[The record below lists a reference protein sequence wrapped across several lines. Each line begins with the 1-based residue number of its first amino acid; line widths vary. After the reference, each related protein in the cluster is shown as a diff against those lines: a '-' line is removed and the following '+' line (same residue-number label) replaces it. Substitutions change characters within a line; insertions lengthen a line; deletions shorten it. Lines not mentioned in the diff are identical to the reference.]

1 MEQVIGNYSFPPIA
15 SNIGNVARDY
25 SPSIFGKGVILFDTA
40 QTESVDTTFITGGN
54 CIGHAGGS
62 YAGADTTRG
71 NFNITESG
79 SITNGYKRVWDFA
92 TNQANGT
99 INSIC
104 LTTDRGGNY
113 GYGNTSTY
121 QSLSEYSSFPLDSI
135 INTQL
140 TMYGATDYYGFTN
153 TNKIYMAGFST
164 DAKKIYFQ
172 DGYNGTMLLRI
183 FETPNSG
190 ALGFLQT
197 LQMPTSAATNSYSKT
212 LLANENLWLCVIN
225 GTIYGVLY
233 NSSTKAAYLKTY
245 SETFVELTSITLTGS
260 KTLDLTPRFGIV
272 NGYLFIYSGT
282 TNVIRKYN
290 SSTGAYVEDYT
301 VPSGSVQR
309 IQQFNNQFI
318 MFWYNS
324 NPTSVALYDGV
335 NLYKWYLLGGNGLN
349 YQMDSVCALYPEKS
363 AILMA
368 FISNIGAARLGA
380 NLFAPLLFTVNNLAT
395 PVSKTSSQTMK
406 VTYTIT
412 W

>member
-1 MEQVIGNYSFPPIA
+1 MEQVIGNYSFPPV
-15 SNIGNVARDY
+15 SNYIGEVVRDY
-25 SPSIFGKGVILFDTA
+25 SPSVFGKGVILFDTP

-54 CIGHAGGS
+54 CIGHAGTS

-71 NFNITESG
+71 NYNITESG

-113 GYGNTSTY
+113 GYNTTSTY
-121 QSLSEYSSFPLDSI
+121 QTLSEYASFPLNSI
-135 INTQL
+135 TS
-140 TMYGATDYYGFTN
+140 TTFEMYSAIDYYGFTN
-153 TNKIYMAGFST
+153 TNKIYLAGFST

-172 DGYNGTMLLRI
+172 DGYNSTMLLRI
-183 FETPNSG
+183 FETPNNG

-197 LQMPTSAATNSYSKT
+197 PQMLTNAPTNSYSKT
-212 LLANENLWLCVIN
+212 LLTNEYLWLSVIN

-282 TNVIRKYN
+282 TNIIRKYN
-290 SSTGAYVEDYT
+290 ASTGVYVEDYT

-318 MFWYNS
+318 MFWYNA
-324 NPTSVALYDGV
+324 NPIYAALYDGV
-335 NLYKWYLLGGNGLN
+335 NLYKWYVFNHSLS
-349 YQMDSVCALYPEKS
+349 YQMDCICALYPEKS
-363 AILMA
+363 AILMG

-380 NLFAPLLFTVNNLAT
+380 NLFAPILFTVNNLAT
-395 PVSKTSSQTMK
+395 PVAKTSSQTMK